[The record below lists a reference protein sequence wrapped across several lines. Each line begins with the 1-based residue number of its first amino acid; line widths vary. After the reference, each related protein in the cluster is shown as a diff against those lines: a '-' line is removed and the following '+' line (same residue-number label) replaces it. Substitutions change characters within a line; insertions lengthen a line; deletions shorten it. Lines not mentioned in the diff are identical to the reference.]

1 MLGDPCGRLVGTGNA
16 LYFAM
21 SSKVIRGE
29 EAQRMGIVQE
39 VVEGDVLGRALEFAQ
54 DLATNVSPTSL
65 AAMKAQIWN
74 HAALPIEA
82 SCPRCVLRCGHVV
95 LTGTHKQE
103 QQGDPQPQCLARF
116 VRLDAGGCA
125 GAAQEA
131 TRQSILLMNSSIS
144 RANADFKEGVQ
155 SFVQKRQVPLHTPP
169 EAASRC

>member
-1 MLGDPCGRLVGTGNA
+1 MLVDPCGRLVGTGNA

-82 SCPRCVLRCGHVV
+82 SCPRCVLRCGHVWCSLAHTNKNNRATPNPSAWHGLSVSMPGAV
-95 LTGTHKQE
+95 LV
-103 QQGDPQPQCLARF
+103 PPRRRRAR
-116 VRLDAGGCA
+116 
-125 GAAQEA
+125 
-131 TRQSILLMNSSIS
+131 
-144 RANADFKEGVQ
+144 
-155 SFVQKRQVPLHTPP
+155 
-169 EAASRC
+169 ASC